1 MYAGYFLRPLLTR
14 GWILCCPGG
23 TLNVSGLFVDDA
35 AFQTHAFWA
44 MILRTL
50 TLSLG
55 SKLEPHMLAKC
66 YFILLPLQSSL
77 NYLLFSNPYPT
88 PEDWHWIPS
97 FPTSALWY
105 WVMIKAHVWS
115 FKIIIVR
122 SLAHLLLE
130 VCSLLS
136 FPIFCPNPFLTFEV
150 SYLFLSI
157 HHFTKF
163 WNMSLGIII
172 YAGDWVLDFGQ
183 VLLHIFLQ
191 FLWRWF
197 VCWQEHEEK
206 QHAVWTPQHGGF
218 WRWKTGWVMLLLF
231 SFLIW

>member
-1 MYAGYFLRPLLTR
+1 MLFHFATPPVQPKLSVIFQSLPHPWRL
-14 GWILCCPGG
+14 
-23 TLNVSGLFVDDA
+23 TLNSF
-35 AFQTHAFWA
+35 F
-44 MILRTL
+44 
-50 TLSLG
+50 
-55 SKLEPHMLAKC
+55 PHFC
-66 YFILLPLQSSL
+66 PF
-77 NYLLFSNPYPT
+77 
-88 PEDWHWIPS
+88 
-97 FPTSALWY
+97 WY

-115 FKIIIVR
+115 FKIVIVR

-136 FPIFCPNPFLTFEV
+136 FPIFCPNPFLTFEG

-163 WNMSLGIII
+163 WNMALGIII

>member
-1 MYAGYFLRPLLTR
+1 MYAGYFLRPLFTR

-35 AFQTHAFWA
+35 VFQTHAFWA

-66 YFILLPLQSSL
+66 YFILLYLQSSL

-115 FKIIIVR
+115 FKIVIVR
-122 SLAHLLLE
+122 SLAIYYWRCVLFSPSLYFAQILS
-130 VCSLLS
+130 SLLRS
-136 FPIFCPNPFLTFEV
+136 LICFSKFIILLNFE
-150 SYLFLSI
+150 
-157 HHFTKF
+157 
-163 WNMSLGIII
+163 
-172 YAGDWVLDFGQ
+172 
-183 VLLHIFLQ
+183 
-191 FLWRWF
+191 
-197 VCWQEHEEK
+197 
-206 QHAVWTPQHGGF
+206 
-218 WRWKTGWVMLLLF
+218 
-231 SFLIW
+231 IWL